1 MKPQAAAQRQR
12 IKTVSYCDELFLK
25 RETIY
30 VIVEQQSMENN
41 IALVYFPT
49 PRPWENASL

>member
-12 IKTVSYCDELFLK
+12 IKTGSYCDELFLK